1 MAKNEV
7 RKNKEATDTKLW
19 KKMGLKHQVKH
30 FNILRKKYK
39 KNISIPQDIKEKERF
54 NLTIEAMKNG
64 YDLIYHAFLID
75 ENFRGE
81 SDFLIKT
88 NEIKSDIFGD
98 YSYEVYDTKIS
109 RNLRPSHINQ
119 IMAYSFMISKIQK
132 KLPKK
137 MYLIDGND
145 YEHEFK
151 TSEYLSLSYCLL
163 KLLR

>member
-1 MAKNEV
+1 MLIFK
-7 RKNKEATDTKLW
+7 
-19 KKMGLKHQVKH
+19 
-30 FNILRKKYK
+30 ILHR
-39 KNISIPQDIKEKERF
+39 
-54 NLTIEAMKNG
+54 L
-64 YDLIYHAFLID
+64 LID

-151 TSEYLSLSYCLL
+151 TSEYLDIFNHSKSEFTKYLSKIEKEKIYPEKCSFC
-163 KLLR
+163 KFCDWQDECEIIWVKDSVRKNRF